1 MSVRTY
7 GLFVCDLQTRFRTI
21 IRNFPLV
28 LRSSQTLIDIS
39 NKLNIPI
46 CVTEQNPSKLGNTC
60 PELTEKLNLSKDVI
74 ILPKMQF
81 SMIIEEVNTFIT
93 RNGFDTVILCGIEGH
108 VCIQQTALDLL
119 DRKINVIIPLE
130 SVSSQRAE
138 DLDASLRLLLQR
150 GATVTTIESAV
161 MTILKSADHP
171 QFRDVMKIM
180 IKHTEDVKELRSS
193 PTTHNNKLE

>member
-28 LRSSQTLIDIS
+28 LRSTQTLIDIS
-39 NKLNIPI
+39 NQMNIPI

-60 PELTEKLNLSKDVI
+60 PELNGKLSLSKDLI

-81 SMIIEEVNTFIT
+81 SMITEDVSTFIT
-93 RNGFDTVILCGIEGH
+93 RNRFDTVILCGIEGH
-108 VCIQQTALDLL
+108 VCIQQTALALL

-138 DLDASLRLLLQR
+138 DLEAALKLLLQK
-150 GATVTTIESAV
+150 GATVTTVESAV
-161 MTILKSADHP
+161 MTILKTADHP

-180 IKHTEDVKELRSS
+180 IKHTEDVKELRTI
-193 PTTHNNKLE
+193 TTNKLE